1 MTDALSDPGIHRLDV
16 ALPSSPTA
24 EKMLTQTRSVQG
36 SAVSHS
42 PSRQLEEVMVLLS
55 LFRERAVGNSIQET
69 RALLNTLL
77 PLRKFSLSVTK
88 GEALNRRD
96 ALTLV
101 PSYHVH
107 EYLIP
112 KMKS

>member
-55 LFRERAVGNSIQET
+55 LFRERAVGDSIQET